1 MGHLPCTF
9 ASVINLRIM
18 LESLRKRIAPIFE
31 EPEQEHLSSVK
42 LGRVFLWFM
51 IAGIIGGFAPFI
63 WHINHCGLV
72 SVVTSVI
79 FIILTA
85 KPISKWLI
93 NSQP

>member
-1 MGHLPCTF
+1 
-9 ASVINLRIM
+9 M

-31 EPEQEHLSSVK
+31 EPEQEDLSSVK

-51 IAGIIGGFAPFI
+51 IVGIIGGFAPFI
-63 WHINHCGLV
+63 WHTNHVGLV
-72 SVVTSVI
+72 SVVTSVK

-93 NSQP
+93 SSQP